1 MIFKFDANKTEIVQL
16 IKMFNDWIL
25 VNVIGFKSSVSKTQK
40 LLKEIMNKNVKWLN
54 IIGYMKLKKKSNRL
68 INTNVKLIEY

>member
-1 MIFKFDANKTEIVQL
+1 LIFKFDANKTEIVQL